1 MVSKLSAIMDRV
13 IIRLE
18 NTEKQTEGG
27 VLLTDEG
34 KKPKTIGIV
43 QSIGEDVGSVSVGD
57 KVFFH
62 VFDELPVLEEGVV
75 VVRERSL
82 LGKVIE

>member
-1 MVSKLSAIMDRV
+1 MVNKLSAIMDRV

-18 NTEKQTEGG
+18 DTAKKTEGG

-34 KKPKTIGIV
+34 KKPKTIGII

-62 VFDELPVLEEGVV
+62 VFDELPALEEGVV